1 MVFCPILALTTAAF
15 GQETKLKSPVSE
27 LDVVFDSP
35 VSDTVRMLVLHRITL
50 STEALVNY
58 YHQYPVEKVEI
69 RVPPHFR
76 RGASGGQ
83 ASG

>member
-35 VSDTVRMLVLHRITL
+35 VSDTVRMLVLDRITL

-58 YHQYPVEKVEI
+58 YRLGCYISTVGYWQISAE
-69 RVPPHFR
+69 R
-76 RGASGGQ
+76 
-83 ASG
+83 

>member
-1 MVFCPILALTTAAF
+1 M
-15 GQETKLKSPVSE
+15 
-27 LDVVFDSP
+27 VFDSP
-35 VSDTVRMLVLHRITL
+35 VSDTVRMLVLDRITL

-69 RVPPHFR
+69 RVSPHFR